1 MTTTEFETEVK
12 KLLPLITPYTVPDA
26 ASWQVIYQTALDNV
40 MADLFGLNDV
50 QVKLAVVYYIAH
62 LMSSKDGR
70 MSITSEHLG
79 QWSASYGTGSAPDQY
94 YAEYLRIVDG
104 AKTAAIIRGSGIVT
118 HDDATCADRYRLD
131 GSRDGGCRY
140 DRGY

>member
-1 MTTTEFETEVK
+1 MTNTQFEEEVK
-12 KLLPLITPYTVPDA
+12 QLLPLITPYSVPDA

-40 MADLFGLNDV
+40 MADLFGLDDA

-70 MSITSEHLG
+70 MNITSEHLG
-79 QWSASYGTGSAPDQY
+79 QWSASYGTGSYPDQY
-94 YAEYLRIVDG
+94 YAEYKRIVSG
-104 AKTAAIIRGSGIVT
+104 GKTAAIIAGSGVVT

-131 GSRDGGCRY
+131 GSRDGGCGY
-140 DRGY
+140 GRGL